1 MKNTVSSNYIHEETH
16 SSNLTLPPK
25 RQATPIGDLIQQN
38 SPATPFI
45 LSPRSFLAFLLS
57 ISTAFLLSGAFT
69 MITAY
74 NRFHEIKVTY
84 DDSNSHSNQSNH
96 SSHSSHSNNIWCAS
110 SPCSA
115 DSPQRHRQYIPLGS
129 KGVVRFHIS
138 ADMLGP
144 FELHYELK
152 NVYQNVR
159 KLKFSR
165 DDNQLSGHDPLF
177 NPNSNTFPYFSKSTL
192 LDARLQ
198 SSFASCSPLALPA
211 TYRHHECRWNET
223 SVANNISLMMPCKI
237 MWPCGTASSSF
248 FNDVYS
254 SATNISEWDETR
266 IAWQHDREN
275 NRFSNPT
282 VESAGWNYDDEV
294 LKGTSSQYFMLHQQF
309 PNFPL
314 LKEQG
319 VENEHFIVWM
329 RGGNGGGSIR
339 KLYAHVRL
347 KTLKKGDTF
356 DVNIHS
362 QWNVKDFNGSK
373 TLVLSTSSFDRNAQ
387 NSGLISIVI
396 GVVGILGALVYGAML
411 RLKSRTI
418 HGPDGQVY
426 LAPKIE

>member
-1 MKNTVSSNYIHEETH
+1 MKNTVSSNYIHEETR
-16 SSNLTLPPK
+16 SNLTLPPK

-38 SPATPFI
+38 SPATPLI

-223 SVANNISLMMPCKI
+223 SVVNNISLMMPCKI